1 MKILCVEDGSVD
13 IDKIEQEGLQDGKI
27 LVYRQG
33 ARPPFVLDLDDPDQL
48 ANYKRALQLEN
59 KERFIGVEG
68 MWMLENGKR
77 TKFINNAEELT
88 NYYLDKAK
96 KELEKQDVKNS

>member
-1 MKILCVEDGSVD
+1 MKILCIEDGSVN
-13 IDKIEQEGLQDGKI
+13 IDAIEEKGLQDGKI

-33 ARPPFVLDLDDPDQL
+33 ARPPFVLDLGDPDQL

-68 MWMLENGKR
+68 MWMSENGKR

-96 KELEKQDVKNS
+96 KELEEQNAQN